1 MAYVRTFTVT
11 VSGGKYYIDS
21 VQQPTINLAE
31 GGLYKFDLSDSSNN
45 GLNFRFSSTS
55 DGTHSGGSIYTTGVD
70 TSGTPGTT
78 DAYLQIQV
86 ADGGDYPAAPDPLY
100 YFDTTTSGM
109 GGQVNTP
116 TAASYGMRS
125 WGEHQWGNQND
136 VDASLTGLGLTSS
149 IGEVSAFP
157 EQGWGSDSWGTED
170 WGESGFT
177 ITPTGVSATAS
188 VGEIAA
194 FSQTG
199 WGRDVWGEEPWGDSY
214 DPVVTLTGQG
224 LTTSLGELAYAQST
238 SGWGRNAWGD
248 NDWGDNT
255 STVIL
260 TAPDQLTADLPNVS
274 WGYQTWGEDGW
285 GGAFYLNPADV
296 VGLTG
301 LSATASVPTYLDIP
315 EQITGLGATSSVGSI
330 APTEMSVGLTGQSTT
345 SAVGAITPADVMGLT
360 GIDATSSVGSI
371 TVASV
376 ELVDITGV
384 GATSSVGSFTI
395 ADMAVGLT
403 GLSRTSGVG
412 SISPTEMTVGL
423 TGISATISLGNVSP
437 LYYRDLNY
445 ATSASYSAKTYNTS
459 ASYTEKKHAG

>member
-21 VQQPTINLAE
+21 VQQPTINIAE

-45 GLNFRFSSTS
+45 SLNFRFSTTS

-70 TSGTPGTT
+70 QSGTPGNA

-86 ADGGDYPAAPDPLY
+86 AASAPDPLY

-116 TAASYGMRS
+116 TAASFGMRAWSINS
-125 WGEHQWGNQND
+125 WGAQNE
-136 VDASLTGLGLTSS
+136 VTSSLTGLGLTSS

-188 VGEIAA
+188 VGELSA

-199 WGRDVWGEEPWGDSY
+199 WGRDLWGEEPWGDSY
-214 DPVVTLTGQG
+214 DPVITLTGLG
-224 LTTSLGELAYAQST
+224 LTASLGELTYAQST

-248 NDWGDNT
+248 NNWGENT

-260 TAPDQLTADLPNVS
+260 TAPDSLTASLPAV
-274 WGYQTWGEDGW
+274 GW
-285 GGAFYLNPADV
+285 GDQGWSDDAWGGEYFLDPADV

-301 LSATASVPTYLDIP
+301 VSATASVPTYLDIP
-315 EQITGLGATSSVGSI
+315 EQISGLGATSSIGQLSI
-330 APTEMSVGLTGQSTT
+330 NNGADHVQGLASLAATASP
-345 SAVGAITPADVMGLT
+345 GALAPADVMGLT
-360 GIDATSSVGSI
+360 GISGTISVGSI

-376 ELVDITGV
+376 ELIDVTGV
-384 GATSSVGSFTI
+384 GATSSVGSI
-395 ADMAVGLT
+395 SLADMIVGLS
-403 GLSRTSGVG
+403 GVAGTSGVG
-412 SISPTEMTVGL
+412 SISPTEMAMGL
-423 TGISATISLGNVSP
+423 TGVSATVSVGEVGGP
-437 LYYRDLNY
+437 IAWKKVTPTQGGSWSKDSPSQGGSWSKR
-445 ATSASYSAKTYNTS
+445 SA
-459 ASYTEKKHAG
+459 